1 MKFVPPLRRA
11 GRGYSAR
18 WAAILLL
25 VGSLS
30 FGHPA
35 DAEPLRILDNRS
47 HHLGFEGERE
57 WRDLDGAA
65 PEGRS
70 LQITFD
76 AHANAQP
83 ATLFIHQ
90 RDVKLKWAV
99 LLNGRKL
106 GTLDLMEYPEVAT
119 LAVPPGALHEGV
131 NNLSILSPEAVD
143 DIFIDEIALDSR
155 APAEACRDGAIRVRV
170 SDKDSRAAL
179 PCRLTIADARGALA
193 PLSAEPGQTLAVRP
207 GVVYTG
213 DGRAVLGLPAGDYTL
228 YATRGPEY
236 GVAEKKISVRPG
248 SAENID
254 LEIAREVPT
263 PHLAA
268 CDTHIHTF
276 TYSKHGDASTE
287 DRVLTL
293 AGEGIELAIAS
304 DHNVYADYSDVA
316 RRLKVNDDFTLVLGD
331 EVTTTVG
338 HFIAFPIASPQAP
351 LPDVKLTD
359 WPALMR
365 SIRSVPGV
373 QVVILN
379 HPRDVHNSFIPFAPE
394 NFDATSG
401 DNLRG
406 AEFSFDAVEVCN
418 SGTLQSDFMRS
429 FRDWFALLNHG
440 CRVTAIGSSDSH
452 DVSRFIVGQGRTY
465 IACDDIHPGRIDV
478 DEACRNLKAGHAY
491 VSLGLLTRL
500 TVNDRFEAG
509 DLATSLGE
517 EIKVAVQVLGPAW
530 AQADRV
536 ELYANGIK
544 IREQAIATPNAA
556 GEKARIEWRLPRPA
570 HDTYLVAIASGPGVT
585 APYWAIPFPYQ
596 PTDRLRQPKV
606 LGANNPVWFDADGD
620 GKFTSARGYARAILD
635 RASGDPVKVAEA
647 LKSYDA
653 AVAAQVRALSTAR
666 P

>member
-1 MKFVPPLRRA
+1 MSSLR
-11 GRGYSAR
+11 SAF
-18 WAAILLL
+18 ILLGTAL
-25 VGSLS
+25 FLS
-30 FGHPA
+30 GPLA
-35 DAEPLRILDNRS
+35 AAETRRVLDSHS
-47 HHLGFEGERE
+47 HHLGLEGERE
-57 WRDLDGAA
+57 WKDLDGTT

-83 ATLFIHQ
+83 ATLFIRQ

-106 GTLDLMEYPEVAT
+106 GALDLMEYPEVAT
-119 LAVPPGALHEGV
+119 IAVPPGVLHEGP
-131 NNLSILSPEAVD
+131 NNLSILSPEMPD
-143 DIFIDEIALDSR
+143 DVFIDEIALDTR
-155 APAEACRDGAIRVRV
+155 APDEARRDGTIHVRV
-170 SDKDSRAAL
+170 IDQDSRAAL
-179 PCRLTIADARGALA
+179 PCRLTIADAHGALA
-193 PLSAEPGQTLAVRP
+193 PLSATPGQTVAARA
-207 GVVYTG
+207 GVAYTG
-213 DGRAVLGLPAGDYTL
+213 DGQATIGLPAGDYTL

-236 GVAEKKISVRPG
+236 GVAEKKISVHAG
-248 SAENID
+248 SAEDID
-254 LEIAREVPT
+254 LAIAREVAT

-316 RRLKVNDDFTLVLGD
+316 RRLKVADAFTLVLGD
-331 EVTTTVG
+331 EATTTVG
-338 HFIAFPIASPQAP
+338 HFIAFPIASTQAP
-351 LPDVKLTD
+351 LPDAKLTD
-359 WPALMR
+359 WPALMQ

-379 HPRDVHNSFIPFAPE
+379 HPRDTHNSFIPFALE
-394 NFDATSG
+394 NFDAVSG

-406 AEFSFDAVEVCN
+406 PDFTFDAVEVCN

-440 CRVTAIGSSDSH
+440 YRVTAIGSSDSH

-465 IACDDIHPGRIDV
+465 VTCDDTHPGHIDV

-491 VSLGLLTRL
+491 VSLGLLARL

-509 DLATSLGE
+509 DLATSLGN
-517 EIKVAVQVLGPAW
+517 EIKVNVSVLGPDW
-530 AQADRV
+530 AQVDRV
-536 ELYANGIK
+536 ELYANGIQ
-544 IREQAIATPNAA
+544 IREQVIATPKAP
-556 GEKARIEWRLPRPA
+556 GEKARIEWRIPRPA

-596 PTDRLRQPKV
+596 PTDRLRNPKV
-606 LGANNPVWFDADGD
+606 IGATNPVWLDVDGD
-620 GKFTSARGYARAILD
+620 GKFTSARGYAQAILN
-635 RASGDPVKVAEA
+635 RASGDPAKVAES
-647 LKSYDA
+647 LKGYDA
-653 AVAAQVRALSTAR
+653 AVAAQVTALTAKR
-666 P
+666 QP